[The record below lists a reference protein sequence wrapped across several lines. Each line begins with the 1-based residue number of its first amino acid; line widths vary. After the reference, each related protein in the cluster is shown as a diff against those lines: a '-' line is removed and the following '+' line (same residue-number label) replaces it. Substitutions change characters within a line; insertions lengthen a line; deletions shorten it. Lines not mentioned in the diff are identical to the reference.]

1 MPTTRLPASCIL
13 LALLALSSMPALA
26 CPTDAVARLLDR
38 AEDSRFWSDFWEDID
53 PREER
58 AELARAGWLLRRA
71 ERLLIAG
78 DCLDSPA
85 GTAFAG
91 QIAGGQNWARRAAG
105 RRRPAPAPAIA
116 AVTP

>member
-1 MPTTRLPASCIL
+1 MPTTRLPASCIM
-13 LALLALSSMPALA
+13 LALLALSSLPALA

-105 RRRPAPAPAIA
+105 RQRPAPAPAIA

>member
-1 MPTTRLPASCIL
+1 MPATRLPASCIL

-53 PREER
+53 PREAR

-71 ERLLIAG
+71 EHLLIAD

-105 RRRPAPAPAIA
+105 RRRPAPAIA